1 MFFSFFLFFV
11 TSFDLHNA
19 VFTVWSSD
27 TFALDRLI
35 PMAKA
40 WYRFV
45 PEVHIFMLSLKNET
59 KEKLEKEIKTANIR
73 FHVYPCVQ
81 HCLIGSRS
89 DTEWNSVQALHIASM
104 KVVYEQ
110 RPNRDLYIF
119 CDDDSYVFPDN
130 IYESLRAWNESKP
143 HVYGCAY
150 GAYQHI
156 NKFYKKGRTST
167 FGFIQGGGGLYITK
181 ALMELIY
188 KNNELC
194 AYGMTSFE
202 FPSDMKLATCIDNA
216 MGGIEG
222 IIIGLTGQTSGES
235 PYGLFYQS
243 PYDIRYPIGKPLISY
258 HHIRSALLTER
269 IFNSSASMFK
279 DKVIKWDN
287 YSMQRLVFPEDD
299 EGRLIDYAFGFTF
312 YRDTLS
318 PDACHASTMFI
329 PNNFENPTKYT
340 QPYDCGYSVTLEC
353 DDSVNDVEYRGRRNG
368 FEFVL
373 GVKCPKPQI
382 YKPEVSFT
390 YDYISFDPY

>member
-1 MFFSFFLFFV
+1 MFLCFLFILCS
-11 TSFDLHNA
+11 SFDLKNA

-27 TFALDRLI
+27 RYAIERLI

-59 KEKLEKEIKTANIR
+59 KEILEKEIKTANLR
-73 FHVYPCVQ
+73 FHIYPCVQ
-81 HCLIGSRS
+81 HALIGSRS

-104 KVVYEQ
+104 KIVYEE
-110 RPNRDLYIF
+110 RPDRDLYIF
-119 CDDDSYVFPDN
+119 CDDDSFIYPDN
-130 IYESLRAWNESKP
+130 IFESLRSWNESKP

-156 NKFYKKGRTST
+156 NKFYKKGRVNN

-181 ALMELIY
+181 PLMDLIY

-216 MGGIEG
+216 MGGIDG
-222 IIIGLTGQTSGES
+222 IIIGLIGQTSGES

-243 PYDIRYPIGKPLISY
+243 PYDTRYPIGKPIISY
-258 HHIRSALLTER
+258 HHIRSTLITER
-269 IFNSSASMFK
+269 LFNSSVSMYNNM
-279 DKVIKWDN
+279 ITKWDN
-287 YSMQRLVFPEDD
+287 FSMQRLVFAEDD
-299 EGRLIDYAFGFTF
+299 EGRTIEYAFGLAF

-318 PDACHASTMFI
+318 PDACHASAMFL
-329 PNNFENPTKYT
+329 PNDYQNPTKYT
-340 QPYDCGYSVTLEC
+340 QHYDCGYSVTLEC
-353 DDSVNDVEYRGRRNG
+353 DEFVNDVEYRGRRNG
-368 FEFVL
+368 SEFVL
-373 GVKCPKPQI
+373 GIKCPKPQV
-382 YKPEVSFT
+382 YNPEVSFS
-390 YDYISFDPY
+390 YDYRHFEPY